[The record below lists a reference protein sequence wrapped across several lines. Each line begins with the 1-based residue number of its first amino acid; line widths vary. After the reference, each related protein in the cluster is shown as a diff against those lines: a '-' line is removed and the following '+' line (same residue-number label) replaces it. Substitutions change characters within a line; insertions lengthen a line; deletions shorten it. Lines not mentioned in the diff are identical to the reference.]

1 MAQAADMSIYCENTT
16 LYRSSGGMSD
26 VAKDVQGGRRKESGH
41 AVMVAFLPPTPIS
54 R

>member
-26 VAKDVQGGRRKESGH
+26 VAKDVQGGRSGD
-41 AVMVAFLPPTPIS
+41 VRRVVT